1 MTDASF
7 GAATISL
14 SSGLIGSVAEST
26 PLAGQKATCWATFS
40 DATGTAF
47 VTDVGVNRLVE
58 IDPASGAIVKE
69 TVSDNGNLGMIDL
82 EGKGNFVYALA
93 PGNATRGA
101 TVSVWDV
108 SGGKGTAKE
117 IQNFAPK
124 GVADTVQGMAVI

>member
-1 MTDASF
+1 
-7 GAATISL
+7 
-14 SSGLIGSVAEST
+14 
-26 PLAGQKATCWATFS
+26 
-40 DATGTAF
+40 
-47 VTDVGVNRLVE
+47 VE